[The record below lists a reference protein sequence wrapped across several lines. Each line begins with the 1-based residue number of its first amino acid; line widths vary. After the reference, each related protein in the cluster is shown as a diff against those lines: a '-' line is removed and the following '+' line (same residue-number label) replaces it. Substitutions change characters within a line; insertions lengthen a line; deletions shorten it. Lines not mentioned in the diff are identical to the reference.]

1 MQQGDK
7 VRVEGKEWVG
17 RAVWVDNVEKKVGV
31 VYISPSVYFGGSNT
45 YDESELV
52 VVNSVRDVQSR
63 LERMSVEEL
72 RAEIDELRN
81 DRKTRVIRPSKR
93 KVYRKKEPSELSKL
107 VKLIDKYGAEKVRK
121 IVKEA
126 NASD

>member
-31 VYISPSVYFGGSNT
+31 VYISPSVYVGGSNT